1 MVIDKDS
8 FNSFEEIRFY
18 VGKKEIIYKIRS
30 DYVRNDRS
38 KINR

>member
-1 MVIDKDS
+1 MEDNTSS
-8 FNSFEEIRFY
+8 FKELRFY
-18 VGKKEIIYKIRS
+18 TNNKEIIYKIRS

>member
-1 MVIDKDS
+1 MENNVSHFK
-8 FNSFEEIRFY
+8 EMKFY
-18 VGKKEIIYKIRS
+18 TDNKELIYKIRS

>member
-1 MVIDKDS
+1 MENNVSK
-8 FNSFEEIRFY
+8 FKELRFY
-18 VGKKEIIYKIRS
+18 MKDKEIIYKIRS

>member
-1 MVIDKDS
+1 MERIKDNI
-8 FNSFEEIRFY
+8 NSFEKIEFY
-18 VGKKEIIYKIRS
+18 VNDKKLIYKIRS

>member
-1 MVIDKDS
+1 MGNNVSTFRTDL
-8 FNSFEEIRFY
+8 RFY
-18 VGKKEIIYKIRS
+18 TKDKELIYKIRS